1 MKNLLRQDGEQK
13 GGEQKVERAK
23 GSNHEKEKMQ
33 V

>member
-1 MKNLLRQDGEQK
+1 MKYLLRQDGEQK
-13 GGEQKVERAK
+13 GGEQKGDKAI